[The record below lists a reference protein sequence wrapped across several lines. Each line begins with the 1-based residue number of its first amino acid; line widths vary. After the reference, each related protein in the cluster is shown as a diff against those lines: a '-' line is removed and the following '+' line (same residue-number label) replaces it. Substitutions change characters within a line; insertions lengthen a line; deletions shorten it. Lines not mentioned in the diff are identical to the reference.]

1 MSIKN
6 SKLAKRWIII
16 LVILLLILLI
26 GYLVIEYAAQHILA
40 YSPIRPAR
48 CTKESLL
55 KYNNEV
61 YTPDQLNL
69 RYEDFNITVE
79 DTIRLKGWFIFS
91 NSVKS
96 KGTIFLLHGIASCKS
111 TMLKTALLLTASG
124 FNCVVYDSRANGE
137 SGGVNCTFGYYEKKD
152 LSAYLDSLQF
162 RYQDSGPYGAFG
174 NSLGAAVLIQTM
186 AEDKRIICGIAESPF
201 ANLREI
207 IHDYFSRMYYLRINW
222 IPDKAL
228 EYSEK
233 IANFKVDSVDPSKS
247 AKNITQPIM
256 IVHGLRDEHISY
268 KYGEE
273 IFENIKSKVKVWYP
287 IEDGE
292 HNNLSQVGGVKLNEA
307 IATFFNKHLVLS
319 FFE

>member
-6 SKLAKRWIII
+6 SKLEKRWIII

-48 CTKESLL
+48 CTKETLL

-79 DTIRLKGWFIFS
+79 DTIKLKGWFIFS

-162 RYQDSGPYGAFG
+162 RYQDSGPYGALG
-174 NSLGAAVLIQTM
+174 NSLGAVVLIQTM
-186 AEDKRIICGIAESPF
+186 AEDERIICGIAESPF

-228 EYSEK
+228 KYSEK
-233 IANFKVDSVDPSKS
+233 IANFKVDSVAPALS
-247 AKNITQPIM
+247 AFDIIHPVM
-256 IVHGLRDEHISY
+256 IVHGLVDEHISY
-268 KYGEE
+268 KYGKEV
-273 IFENIKSKVKVWYP
+273 FKNLKSQNKKWYP
-287 IEDGE
+287 IPDGS
-292 HNNLSQVGGVKLNEA
+292 HDNLAQIGGSKLDSA
-307 IATFFNKHLVLS
+307 ILKYFSEYLKK
-319 FFE
+319 